1 MIDTRPNMIDT
12 RPSMINTRTNMIDTR
27 PNMIDTR
34 PNEGDEENATQFFGK
49 AFHSFG
55 SPLTEYAILFAD
67 EQFNMANTVPNP
79 AECGIQVFCR
89 IRPLNGM
96 EEKNGS
102 KFIPKFPSDSEEAIS
117 VGGKVY
123 VYDKVFKPNTTQ
135 EEVYMGAAYHIVQD
149 VLSGYNGTVFAYGQ
163 TSSGKTHTM
172 EGMFGDS
179 EKQGIIPR
187 IVQDIFNHIYNMD
200 ADLEFHIKVS
210 YFEIYNEKIRDLLDV
225 TKMNL
230 AIHEDKNRVPYV
242 KGATER
248 FVSSPEE
255 VMACID
261 EGKNNR
267 HVAVT
272 NMNEHSS
279 RSHSVFLI
287 QVKQE
292 NTATQKKLTGKLYL
306 VDLAGSEKVSKT
318 GAEGQVL
325 EEAKNINKSLSALG
339 NVIAA
344 LAEGTKSHVPYRDS
358 KLTRILQESLGG
370 NSRTTVVICCSPAS
384 SNEAETK
391 STLMFG
397 QRAKSIKNVVVVN
410 EELTAEEW
418 KRRYEREKDK
428 VARLKQQLMAAELEL
443 NRWRKG
449 EKVPESEWVNLLD
462 GAALNLQVAPGSE
475 SQVVEAAVNGCR
487 IGIESLEERRE
498 GTRIRMGESA
508 RWCCAQSSG
517 RTWFRKAKSIK
528 NVVVVN
534 EELTAEEWKRRYER
548 EKDKVARL
556 KQQLMAAELELNRW
570 RKGEK
575 VPESE
580 WVNLLDGAALN
591 LQVAPGSETLSPSVS
606 DSVLGSLDRS
616 ISVAAV
622 PLLTSAIGAITDADR
637 KKYEEERA
645 ALYQQ
650 LDEKDDEITLHSQM
664 AERLK
669 QQMNEQEE
677 LIKQIKLDY
686 ENAQAEV
693 QRIQSEN
700 EASKEESKEVL
711 TALEELAMNYDMKT
725 QEAEQKARENDQLN
739 DDLSKKNVK
748 LVELTAE
755 LEALRESC
763 STQKKRI
770 TDAMQSM
777 LRDLSEVSPNYANAA
792 KYNFENA
799 TEKAFDEELFA
810 HARICISKLSA
821 DFKSTL
827 QKVSNLE
834 SGSGDVTQRLE
845 TSEKELAECRLQLQ
859 QNELKNK
866 TLQETIAKQE
876 KTKRQLE
883 EQVDALNEKLAASGG
898 VVEAS
903 VSDEAKEQHAKQV
916 SALRDEIA
924 QKSKRIE
931 ELTASLQELQVV
943 KERLQSDYEKL
954 KMDEVEREKRIK
966 ELSGL
971 SEKREQAKS
980 DLKGLEETVAKELQT
995 LHNLRKM
1002 FVQDIGQRIKRTP
1015 TGTEP
1020 NEDEYLS
1027 SPAQKQKII
1036 FLENNLD
1043 QLTKVHKQLVRDN
1056 ADLRCEL
1063 PKMEKR
1069 LRATMDRVKSLETA
1083 LKEAKEN
1090 AMRDRKKY
1098 QHEVERIKEAVRQRN
1113 LARRGLAAPQIAKPI
1128 RPGQH
1133 YSMPMPGGMPT
1144 TPGSAAPAQ
1153 RTGQPP
1159 ANVASMNSVAQS

>member
-1 MIDTRPNMIDT
+1 
-12 RPSMINTRTNMIDTR
+12 
-27 PNMIDTR
+27 
-34 PNEGDEENATQFFGK
+34 
-49 AFHSFG
+49 
-55 SPLTEYAILFAD
+55 
-67 EQFNMANTVPNP
+67 MANPVPNP

-89 IRPLNGM
+89 VRPLNSM
-96 EEKNGS
+96 EEKGES
-102 KFIPKFPSDSEEAIS
+102 KFVPKFPSDSQEAIS
-117 VGGKVY
+117 VAGKVY
-123 VYDKVFKPNTTQ
+123 VFDKVFKPTSMQ

-172 EGMFGDS
+172 EGVFGDS

-200 ADLEFHIKVS
+200 VDLEFHIKVS

-255 VMACID
+255 VMACIE
-261 EGKNNR
+261 EGKSNR

-318 GAEGQVL
+318 GAEGTVL

-344 LAEGTKSHVPYRDS
+344 LAEGTKAHVPYRDS

-370 NSRTTVVICCSPAS
+370 NSRTTIVICCSPAS
-384 SNEAETK
+384 VNEAETK

-397 QRAKSIKNVVVVN
+397 QRAKTIKNVVVVN

-418 KRRYEREKDK
+418 KRRYEREKEK
-428 VARLKQQLMAAELEL
+428 VARLKQQLMAAEAEL

-449 EKVPESEWVNLLD
+449 EKVPEAEWVNLLE
-462 GAALNLQVAPGSE
+462 G
-475 SQVVEAAVNGCR
+475 AAVNLQLPSGAEC
-487 IGIESLEERRE
+487 GLSVDVYNLC
-498 GTRIRMGESA
+498 SA
-508 RWCCAQSSG
+508 
-517 RTWFRKAKSIK
+517 
-528 NVVVVN
+528 
-534 EELTAEEWKRRYER
+534 
-548 EKDKVARL
+548 
-556 KQQLMAAELELNRW
+556 
-570 RKGEK
+570 
-575 VPESE
+575 
-580 WVNLLDGAALN
+580 
-591 LQVAPGSETLSPSVS
+591 LSPSVS

-616 ISVAAV
+616 ISVAPV

-637 KKYEEERA
+637 KKYEEERS

-650 LDEKDDEITLHSQM
+650 LDEKDDEITLHSQL

-677 LIKQIKLDY
+677 LIRQIKLDY

-693 QRIQSEN
+693 SRIQSEN

-711 TALEELAMNYDMKT
+711 TALEELAMNYDIKT
-725 QEAEQKARENDQLN
+725 QEAEQKTRENEQLS
-739 DDLSKKNVK
+739 DELSKKNVK
-748 LVELTAE
+748 VVELTTE
-755 LEALRESC
+755 LETLRESC
-763 STQKKRI
+763 ATQKKRI

-777 LRDLSEVSPNYANAA
+777 LRDLSEVGHNYANAA
-792 KYNFENA
+792 K
-799 TEKAFDEELFA
+799 KM
-810 HARICISKLSA
+810 
-821 DFKSTL
+821 
-827 QKVSNLE
+827 SNLE
-834 SGSGDVTQRLE
+834 SGSGDVTHRLE
-845 TSEKELAECRLQLQ
+845 TTEKELADCRLLLQ
-859 QNELKNK
+859 QNEAKNK
-866 TLQETIAKQE
+866 SLQETIAVQE
-876 KTKRQLE
+876 KVKRQLE
-883 EQVDALNEKLAASGG
+883 EQVDVLNEKLAAAGG
-898 VVEAS
+898 ETVQI
-903 VSDEAKEQHAKQV
+903 SDETKEQHMKQV
-916 SALRDEIA
+916 AALRDEVA
-924 QKSKRIE
+924 EKSRKIE
-931 ELTASLQELQVV
+931 ELTFNTLHMHMGNDRFQASLQDLRVAKNQLQA
-943 KERLQSDYEKL
+943 DYEKL
-954 KMDEVEREKRIK
+954 KMDEQEQEKRIK
-966 ELSGL
+966 ELS
-971 SEKREQAKS
+971 
-980 DLKGLEETVAKELQT
+980 GLEETVAKELQT

-1002 FVQDIGQRIKRTP
+1002 FVQDIGQRIKRAP

-1020 NEDEYLS
+1020 NEDEYMS
-1027 SPAQKQKII
+1027 SPAQKQKIA

-1069 LRATMDRVKSLETA
+1069 LRAAMDRVKSLETA
-1083 LKEAKEN
+1083 LKETKEN

-1133 YSMPMPGGMPT
+1133 YSPVGTTMSVLTSTIQNSIRGG
-1144 TPGSAAPAQ
+1144 GS
-1153 RTGQPP
+1153 T
-1159 ANVASMNSVAQS
+1159 S

>member
-1 MIDTRPNMIDT
+1 
-12 RPSMINTRTNMIDTR
+12 
-27 PNMIDTR
+27 
-34 PNEGDEENATQFFGK
+34 
-49 AFHSFG
+49 
-55 SPLTEYAILFAD
+55 
-67 EQFNMANTVPNP
+67 MANPVPNP

-89 IRPLNGM
+89 IRPLNSM

-123 VYDKVFKPNTTQ
+123 VYDKVFKPNSSQ

-172 EGMFGDS
+172 EGVFGDS

-200 ADLEFHIKVS
+200 VDLEFHIKVS

-318 GAEGQVL
+318 GAEGAVL

-397 QRAKSIKNVVVVN
+397 QRAKTIKNVVVVN

-449 EKVPESEWVNLLD
+449 EKVPESEWVNLLE
-462 GAALNLQVAPGSE
+462 GAALNLQLP
-475 SQVVEAAVNGCR
+475 
-487 IGIESLEERRE
+487 
-498 GTRIRMGESA
+498 
-508 RWCCAQSSG
+508 
-517 RTWFRKAKSIK
+517 
-528 NVVVVN
+528 
-534 EELTAEEWKRRYER
+534 
-548 EKDKVARL
+548 
-556 KQQLMAAELELNRW
+556 
-570 RKGEK
+570 
-575 VPESE
+575 
-580 WVNLLDGAALN
+580 
-591 LQVAPGSETLSPSVS
+591 PGSETLSPSVS

-616 ISVAAV
+616 ISVAPV

-725 QEAEQKARENDQLN
+725 QEAEQKSRENDQLS

-748 LVELTAE
+748 MVELTAE

-777 LRDLSEVSPNYANAA
+777 LRDLSEISPNYANAA
-792 KYNFENA
+792 KYNFEGA
-799 TEKAFDEELFA
+799 SEKPFDEELFA

-834 SGSGDVTQRLE
+834 SGSGDVAQRLE
-845 TSEKELAECRLQLQ
+845 ASEKELAECRLQLQ

-866 TLQETIAKQE
+866 TLQETIAEQE

-898 VVEAS
+898 DVEAH
-903 VSDEAKEQHAKQV
+903 VSDEAKEQHTKQV
-916 SALRDEIA
+916 AALRDEIA

-954 KMDEVEREKRIK
+954 KLDEVEREKRIK

-1020 NEDEYLS
+1020 SEDEYLS

-1069 LRATMDRVKSLETA
+1069 LRATMDRVKTLETA

-1090 AMRDRKKY
+1090 TMRDRKKY

-1133 YSMPMPGGMPT
+1133 YPMPMPGAVPT
-1144 TPGSAAPAQ
+1144 TPGAASPAQ
-1153 RTGQPP
+1153 RLGQPP
-1159 ANVASMNSVAQS
+1159 ANVASMNAVQA

>member
-1 MIDTRPNMIDT
+1 
-12 RPSMINTRTNMIDTR
+12 
-27 PNMIDTR
+27 
-34 PNEGDEENATQFFGK
+34 
-49 AFHSFG
+49 
-55 SPLTEYAILFAD
+55 
-67 EQFNMANTVPNP
+67 MANPVPNP

-89 IRPLNGM
+89 VRPLNSM
-96 EEKNGS
+96 EEKGDS
-102 KFIPKFPSDSEEAIS
+102 KFVPKFSSDSQEAIS
-117 VGGKVY
+117 VAGKVY
-123 VYDKVFKPNTTQ
+123 VFDKVFKPTSTQ

-172 EGMFGDS
+172 EGVFGDS
-179 EKQGIIPR
+179 DMQGIIPR

-200 ADLEFHIKVS
+200 VDLEFHIKVS

-318 GAEGQVL
+318 GAEGTVL

-344 LAEGTKSHVPYRDS
+344 LAEGTKGHVPYRDS

-370 NSRTTVVICCSPAS
+370 NSRTTIVICCSPAS
-384 SNEAETK
+384 VNEAETK

-397 QRAKSIKNVVVVN
+397 QRAKTIKNVVVVN

-418 KRRYEREKDK
+418 KRRYEREKEK
-428 VARLKQQLMAAELEL
+428 VTRLKQQLVAAEAEL

-449 EKVPESEWVNLLD
+449 EKVPEAEWVSLLE
-462 GAALNLQVAPGSE
+462 G
-475 SQVVEAAVNGCR
+475 AAVNLQLPSGA
-487 IGIESLEERRE
+487 ES
-498 GTRIRMGESA
+498 
-508 RWCCAQSSG
+508 
-517 RTWFRKAKSIK
+517 
-528 NVVVVN
+528 
-534 EELTAEEWKRRYER
+534 
-548 EKDKVARL
+548 
-556 KQQLMAAELELNRW
+556 
-570 RKGEK
+570 
-575 VPESE
+575 
-580 WVNLLDGAALN
+580 
-591 LQVAPGSETLSPSVS
+591 LSPSVS

-616 ISVAAV
+616 ISVAPV

-637 KKYEEERA
+637 KKYEEERSV
-645 ALYQQ
+645 LYQQ
-650 LDEKDDEITLHSQM
+650 LDEKDDEITLHSQL

-677 LIKQIKLDY
+677 LIRQIKLDY

-693 QRIQSEN
+693 SRIQSEN

-711 TALEELAMNYDMKT
+711 TALEELAMNYDIKT
-725 QEAEQKARENDQLN
+725 QEAEQKTRENEQLC
-739 DDLSKKNVK
+739 DELSKKNVK
-748 LVELTAE
+748 VVELTTE
-755 LEALRESC
+755 LETLRENC
-763 STQKKRI
+763 AAQKKRI

-777 LRDLSEVSPNYANAA
+777 LRDLSEVGSSYANAA
-792 KYNFENA
+792 KFNAENGV
-799 TEKAFDEELFA
+799 ERPYDEELFA
-810 HARICISKLSA
+810 HARICISKLST

-827 QKVSNLE
+827 QKMSSLE

-845 TSEKELAECRLQLQ
+845 STEKDLADCRLLLQ
-859 QNELKNK
+859 QNEAKNK
-866 TLQETIAKQE
+866 SLQETITAQE
-876 KTKRQLE
+876 KVKRQLE
-883 EQVDALNEKLAASGG
+883 EQVDMLNEKLAAAGG
-898 VVEAS
+898 EA
-903 VSDEAKEQHAKQV
+903 VQISDEAKEQHAKQV
-916 SALRDEIA
+916 AALRDEIA
-924 QKSKRIE
+924 EKSRKIE
-931 ELTASLQELQVV
+931 ELTALLQDLQVA
-943 KERLQSDYEKL
+943 KNQLQADYEKL
-954 KMDEVEREKRIK
+954 KMDEHEQEKRIK

-980 DLKGLEETVAKELQT
+980 DLKGLEETVSKELQT

-1002 FVQDIGQRIKRTP
+1002 FVQDIGQRIKRAP
-1015 TGTEP
+1015 TSTEP
-1020 NEDEYLS
+1020 NEDEYMS
-1027 SPAQKQKII
+1027 SPAQKQKIA

-1069 LRATMDRVKSLETA
+1069 LRAAMDRVKSLETA
-1083 LKEAKEN
+1083 LKETKEN

-1133 YSMPMPGGMPT
+1133 YSPLGT
-1144 TPGSAAPAQ
+1144 TMSVLTSATQ
-1153 RTGQPP
+1153 SSIRG
-1159 ANVASMNSVAQS
+1159 ASQSVNTSSVNNAA

>member
-1 MIDTRPNMIDT
+1 
-12 RPSMINTRTNMIDTR
+12 
-27 PNMIDTR
+27 
-34 PNEGDEENATQFFGK
+34 
-49 AFHSFG
+49 
-55 SPLTEYAILFAD
+55 
-67 EQFNMANTVPNP
+67 
-79 AECGIQVFCR
+79 
-89 IRPLNGM
+89 
-96 EEKNGS
+96 
-102 KFIPKFPSDSEEAIS
+102 
-117 VGGKVY
+117 
-123 VYDKVFKPNTTQ
+123 
-135 EEVYMGAAYHIVQD
+135 MGAAYHIVQD

-172 EGMFGDS
+172 EGIFGEND
-179 EKQGIIPR
+179 KQGIIPR
-187 IVQDIFNHIYNMD
+187 MVQDIFNHIYNMD

-255 VMACID
+255 VMATID

-370 NSRTTVVICCSPAS
+370 NSRTTIVICCSPAS

-397 QRAKSIKNVVVVN
+397 QRAKTIKNVVVVN

-428 VARLKQQLMAAELEL
+428 VARLKQQLMAAEMEL

-449 EKVPESEWVNLLD
+449 EKIPESEWVNLLE
-462 GAALNLQVAPGSE
+462 GGVLNLQ
-475 SQVVEAAVNGCR
+475 
-487 IGIESLEERRE
+487 L
-498 GTRIRMGESA
+498 
-508 RWCCAQSSG
+508 
-517 RTWFRKAKSIK
+517 
-528 NVVVVN
+528 
-534 EELTAEEWKRRYER
+534 
-548 EKDKVARL
+548 
-556 KQQLMAAELELNRW
+556 
-570 RKGEK
+570 
-575 VPESE
+575 
-580 WVNLLDGAALN
+580 
-591 LQVAPGSETLSPSVS
+591 APGSETLSPSVS
-606 DSVLGSLDRS
+606 ESVLGSLDRS
-616 ISVAAV
+616 ISVAQV

-645 ALYQQ
+645 QLYQQ

-664 AERLK
+664 AEQLK

-693 QRIQSEN
+693 QRIQGEN

-725 QEAEQKARENDQLN
+725 QEAEQKSRENDQL
-739 DDLSKKNVK
+739 S
-748 LVELTAE
+748 
-755 LEALRESC
+755 
-763 STQKKRI
+763 
-770 TDAMQSM
+770 SM
-777 LRDLSEVSPNYANAA
+777 LRDLSEVGPNYANAA
-792 KYNFENA
+792 KYNFENIN
-799 TEKAFDEELFA
+799 EKPFDEELFA
-810 HARICISKLSA
+810 HTRICISKLSA

-827 QKVSNLE
+827 QKLKQHEIDEQKLKESMECNRKRRIDRLEITDPFCFTFWVEYDLKVSNLE

-845 TSEKELAECRLQLQ
+845 TTEKELTECRLQLQ
-859 QNELKNK
+859 QNEVKNK
-866 TLQETIAKQE
+866 TLQETIAEQE
-876 KTKRQLE
+876 KIKRQLE
-883 EQVDALNEKLAASGG
+883 EQ
-898 VVEAS
+898 
-903 VSDEAKEQHAKQV
+903 
-916 SALRDEIA
+916 
-924 QKSKRIE
+924 
-931 ELTASLQELQVV
+931 ASLQELQVV
-943 KERLQSDYEKL
+943 KERLQSDYDKL
-954 KMDEVEREKRIK
+954 KAEEGEREKRIK

-980 DLKGLEETVAKELQT
+980 DLK
-995 LHNLRKM
+995 
-1002 FVQDIGQRIKRTP
+1002 
-1015 TGTEP
+1015 
-1020 NEDEYLS
+1020 
-1027 SPAQKQKII
+1027 
-1036 FLENNLD
+1036 
-1043 QLTKVHKQLVRDN
+1043 
-1056 ADLRCEL
+1056 
-1063 PKMEKR
+1063 
-1069 LRATMDRVKSLETA
+1069 
-1083 LKEAKEN
+1083 
-1090 AMRDRKKY
+1090 
-1098 QHEVERIKEAVRQRN
+1098 
-1113 LARRGLAAPQIAKPI
+1113 
-1128 RPGQH
+1128 
-1133 YSMPMPGGMPT
+1133 
-1144 TPGSAAPAQ
+1144 
-1153 RTGQPP
+1153 
-1159 ANVASMNSVAQS
+1159 

>member
-1 MIDTRPNMIDT
+1 
-12 RPSMINTRTNMIDTR
+12 
-27 PNMIDTR
+27 
-34 PNEGDEENATQFFGK
+34 
-49 AFHSFG
+49 
-55 SPLTEYAILFAD
+55 
-67 EQFNMANTVPNP
+67 MANPVPNP

-89 IRPLNGM
+89 VRPLNSM
-96 EEKNGS
+96 EEKGDS
-102 KFIPKFPSDSEEAIS
+102 KFVPKFSSDSQEAIS
-117 VGGKVY
+117 VAGKVY
-123 VYDKVFKPNTTQ
+123 VFDKVFKPTSTQ

-172 EGMFGDS
+172 EGVFGDS
-179 EKQGIIPR
+179 DKQGIIPR

-200 ADLEFHIKVS
+200 VDLEFHIKVS

-279 RSHSVFLI
+279 RSHSVFLV

-318 GAEGQVL
+318 GAEGTVL

-344 LAEGTKSHVPYRDS
+344 LAEGTKGHVPYRDS

-370 NSRTTVVICCSPAS
+370 NSRTTIVICCSPAS
-384 SNEAETK
+384 VNEAETK

-397 QRAKSIKNVVVVN
+397 QRAKTIKNVVIVN

-418 KRRYEREKDK
+418 KRRYEREKEK
-428 VARLKQQLMAAELEL
+428 VARLKQQLMAAEAEL
-443 NRWRKG
+443 SRWRKG
-449 EKVPESEWVNLLD
+449 EKVPEAEWVSLLE
-462 GAALNLQVAPGSE
+462 G
-475 SQVVEAAVNGCR
+475 AAVNLQLP
-487 IGIESLEERRE
+487 IGAES
-498 GTRIRMGESA
+498 
-508 RWCCAQSSG
+508 
-517 RTWFRKAKSIK
+517 
-528 NVVVVN
+528 
-534 EELTAEEWKRRYER
+534 
-548 EKDKVARL
+548 
-556 KQQLMAAELELNRW
+556 
-570 RKGEK
+570 
-575 VPESE
+575 
-580 WVNLLDGAALN
+580 
-591 LQVAPGSETLSPSVS
+591 LSPSVS
-606 DSVLGSLDRS
+606 DSILGSLDRS
-616 ISVAAV
+616 ISVAPV

-637 KKYEEERA
+637 KKYEEERS

-650 LDEKDDEITLHSQM
+650 LDEKDDEITLHSQL

-677 LIKQIKLDY
+677 LIRQIKLDY

-693 QRIQSEN
+693 SRIQSEN

-711 TALEELAMNYDMKT
+711 TALEELAMNYDIKT
-725 QEAEQKARENDQLN
+725 QEAEQKSRENEQLS
-739 DDLSKKNVK
+739 DELSKKNVK
-748 LVELTAE
+748 VVELTTE
-755 LEALRESC
+755 LETLRESC
-763 STQKKRI
+763 AAQKKRI

-777 LRDLSEVSPNYANAA
+777 LRDLSEVGSNYANAA
-792 KYNFENA
+792 KFNAENG
-799 TEKAFDEELFA
+799 TDKPYDEELFA

-821 DFKSTL
+821 DFKVYYCINPFAFF
-827 QKVSNLE
+827 QKMSSLE
-834 SGSGDVTQRLE
+834 SGSGDVTHRLE
-845 TSEKELAECRLQLQ
+845 STEKDLADCRLLLQ
-859 QNELKNK
+859 QNEAKNK
-866 TLQETIAKQE
+866 SLQETITAQE
-876 KTKRQLE
+876 KVKRQLE
-883 EQVDALNEKLAASGG
+883 EQVDMLNEKLAAAGG
-898 VVEAS
+898 EAVQIS
-903 VSDEAKEQHAKQV
+903 NEAKEQHAKQV
-916 SALRDEIA
+916 SALRDEVA
-924 QKSKRIE
+924 EKSRKIE
-931 ELTASLQELQVV
+931 ELTASLQDLRVAKNQLQA
-943 KERLQSDYEKL
+943 DYEKL
-954 KMDEVEREKRIK
+954 KMDEQEQEKRIK

-971 SEKREQAKS
+971 SEKREQAKR
-980 DLKGLEETVAKELQT
+980 LEETVAKELQT

-1002 FVQDIGQRIKRTP
+1002 FVQDIGQRIKRAP

-1020 NEDEYLS
+1020 NEDEYMS
-1027 SPAQKQKII
+1027 SPAQKQKIA

-1069 LRATMDRVKSLETA
+1069 LRAAMDRVKSLETA
-1083 LKEAKEN
+1083 LKETKEN

-1133 YSMPMPGGMPT
+1133 YSPVGTTMSMLTSAMQGSVRGG
-1144 TPGSAAPAQ
+1144 
-1153 RTGQPP
+1153 GQPV
-1159 ANVASMNSVAQS
+1159 NTNSVNNGM